1 MNNSEGSSW
10 HAYKVSDKLWMGGKE
25 IRDLDAA
32 SSYSID
38 FQFGCQDSETGL
50 FRTQH
55 VDGIMGMSASDDTL
69 SHQLVI
75 QNITQTKI
83 FAMCFS
89 VGGGILTL
97 GGVDQSIH
105 THGKNIQYAKLMKPK
120 GWFTVKLLDISMRA
134 SPSSKY
140 FSQGGH
146 KKHSPTSTSTTTS
159 SSSSTTDNSQSQS
172 QYEKKTNYKMSLKSD
187 YSALNGKKGVIV
199 DSGTT
204 DTYLPIGIQ
213 TLFENLFRKISDGIH
228 FSSSTVVLTQ
238 SQLEALPT
246 IIYSLQGLDGFP
258 PIEIESSPSSYT
270 ESLGN
275 GKYAFRIYLTETNGA
290 ILGANVM
297 NNNNVIFDIDNRR
310 IGFAPSLCQ
319 YNNSNTEQSSFRSSN
334 LLHVSPPESSILEI
348 KTEETFF
355 SNKFLSY
362 ASGLFG
368 Y

>member
-1 MNNSEGSSW
+1 
-10 HAYKVSDKLWMGGKE
+10 MGGKE

-69 SHQLVI
+69 SHQLVL

-97 GGVDQSIH
+97 GGVDQTIH
-105 THGKNIQYAKLMKPK
+105 TPGTDIQYAKLMKPK
-120 GWFTVKLLDISMRA
+120 GWFTVKLIDISMRA

-146 KKHSPTSTSTTTS
+146 KKISTE
-159 SSSSTTDNSQSQS
+159 NSQYQ
-172 QYEKKTNYKMSLKSD
+172 KKTDFEISIKSD
-187 YSALNGKKGVIV
+187 YAALNGKKGVIV

-204 DTYLPIGIQ
+204 DTYLPLGIQ
-213 TLFENLFRKISDGIH
+213 NLFENLFRKISDGIH

-238 SQLEALPT
+238 SQLDALPT

-258 PIEIESSPSSYT
+258 PIQIESLPSSYT

-275 GKYAFRIYLTETNGA
+275 GKYAFRIYLTETNGG

-310 IGFAPSLCQ
+310 IGFAPSTCQ
-319 YNNSNTEQSSFRSSN
+319 FNNSNTESSSRSSN
-334 LLHVSPPESSILEI
+334 PLHVTPSDFSNIEI
-348 KTEETFF
+348 NSEEKHP
-355 SNKFLSY
+355 NKFLSF

>member
-1 MNNSEGSSW
+1 
-10 HAYKVSDKLWMGGKE
+10 MGGKE
-25 IRDLDAA
+25 IKDLDAA

-105 THGKNIQYAKLMKPK
+105 TQGKNIQYAKLMKPK

-146 KKHSPTSTSTTTS
+146 KRHSPISTATSTSTS
-159 SSSSTTDNSQSQS
+159 SSEQS
-172 QYEKKTNYKMSLKSD
+172 QYEKKSDCKISLKSD

-213 TLFENLFRKISDGIH
+213 NLFENLFRKISDGIH
-228 FSSSTVVLTQ
+228 FTSSTVVLTQ
-238 SQLEALPT
+238 SQLDALPT
-246 IIYSLQGLDGFP
+246 IIYSLQGLDGLP
-258 PIEIESSPSSYT
+258 PIEIESLPSSYT

-319 YNNSNTEQSSFRSSN
+319 YNNSNTEQSNFRSSN
-334 LLHVSPPESSILEI
+334 LLHISSPESTILEMN
-348 KTEETFF
+348 TEETI
-355 SNKFLSY
+355 SSKFLSY

-368 Y
+368 F

>member
-1 MNNSEGSSW
+1 MLCKFHNISSNPLIYVSLISSEGSSW

-32 SSYSID
+32 SLYSID

-69 SHQLVI
+69 SHQLVL

-83 FAMCFS
+83 FAMCFC

-105 THGKNIQYAKLMKPK
+105 TPNTEIQYAKLMKPK

-134 SPSSKY
+134 SQSSK
-140 FSQGGH
+140 FHLLGGH
-146 KKHSPTSTSTTTS
+146 KKHFLGDPEYQKR
-159 SSSSTTDNSQSQS
+159 TDFKISI
-172 QYEKKTNYKMSLKSD
+172 KSD
-187 YSALNGKKGVIV
+187 YPALNGKKGVIV

-204 DTYLPIGIQ
+204 DTYLPIAIQ
-213 TLFENLFRKISDGIH
+213 NVFEKLFRKISDGVH
-228 FSSSTVVLTQ
+228 FSSSTVILTQ
-238 SQLEALPT
+238 SQFDALPT
-246 IIYSLQGLDGFP
+246 IIYTLQGLDGSP
-258 PIEIESSPSSYT
+258 PIEIENHPFSYT
-270 ESLGN
+270 ENLGN

-310 IGFAPSLCQ
+310 IGFAPSTCQ
-319 YNNSNTEQSSFRSSN
+319 YNSSGLESSSRSSH
-334 LLHVSPPESSILEI
+334 LLHVSLPNSKNIEINFKTTMSENILS
-348 KTEETFF
+348 F
-355 SNKFLSY
+355 
-362 ASGLFG
+362 ASELFG